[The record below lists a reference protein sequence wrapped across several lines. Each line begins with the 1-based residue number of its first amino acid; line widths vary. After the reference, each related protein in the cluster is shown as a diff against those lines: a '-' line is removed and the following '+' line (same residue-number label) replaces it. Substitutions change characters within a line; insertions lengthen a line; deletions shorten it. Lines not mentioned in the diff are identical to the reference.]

1 MDGKFDEPW
10 WSSAVT
16 VGIRRADVNAICRAA
31 ADHEFVYF
39 AITVPHLASTVNSAE
54 QTRDM
59 DLSGQRRFRL
69 RMDVDRD
76 LLTAFEFEFDG
87 NGNTRDSCDGFTAF
101 DPRWYVA
108 SQVHDGLQHIEI
120 AIQKADLGV
129 SGDAG
134 AETWLASI
142 DFNRLG
148 SSRRHCGF
156 PIRRTGFLCHCP
168 DVVWIVRFSLVRKGV
183 GVGKSELERENRP
196 KPDART
202 VEFAVRDLPQAANSR

>member
-1 MDGKFDEPW
+1 
-10 WSSAVT
+10 
-16 VGIRRADVNAICRAA
+16 
-31 ADHEFVYF
+31 
-39 AITVPHLASTVNSAE
+39 
-54 QTRDM
+54 M

-69 RMDVDRD
+69 RLDVDRD

-87 NGNTRDSCDGFTAF
+87 KGNTRDSCDGFTAF

-142 DFNRLG
+142 DLQPAG
-148 SSRRHCGF
+148 QQSQALWLPDPTDWF
-156 PIRRTGFLCHCP
+156 PL
-168 DVVWIVRFSLVRKGV
+168 SL
-183 GVGKSELERENRP
+183 P
-196 KPDART
+196 
-202 VEFAVRDLPQAANSR
+202 